1 MRPNESLVCTAPPS
15 RPPILHAHL
24 DHARRV
30 TRAVARGR
38 VDRRFFCPVHDGQH
52 DRRTH
57 RHLCLGHRP
66 WILGRHPDTESC
78 CRSAGRGNRCRH
90 RGIVAGTGIR
100 GDGSGEH
107 EFATDRS
114 GSFGTAWLDVDQNG
128 CDTRN
133 DILAR
138 DLTGTAK
145 SGKCRVMTGTL
156 PGSYTGKKI
165 HFVRG
170 TSTSS
175 LLQIDH
181 VVALSNAW
189 QPGAQQL
196 CRFRSL

>member
-1 MRPNESLVCTAPPS
+1 
-15 RPPILHAHL
+15 
-24 DHARRV
+24 
-30 TRAVARGR
+30 
-38 VDRRFFCPVHDGQH
+38 
-52 DRRTH
+52 
-57 RHLCLGHRP
+57 
-66 WILGRHPDTESC
+66 
-78 CRSAGRGNRCRH
+78 
-90 RGIVAGTGIR
+90 
-100 GDGSGEH
+100 
-107 EFATDRS
+107 
-114 GSFGTAWLDVDQNG
+114 
-128 CDTRN
+128 
-133 DILAR
+133 LAR

-175 LLQIDH
+175 LVQIDH